1 MKILLAEDEKAMS
14 MALVAVLE
22 HSGYEVDAVYDGA
35 AAVEKGRQG
44 AYDCMIFDIMMPKLD
59 GVGALKELRR
69 SGDTTPVI
77 MLTAKAEIDDK
88 ITGLDAGADD
98 YLTKPFAMGELLAR
112 LRSMTRRSG
121 ASFTPSTLSAGKVEL
136 NVEEQA
142 LSCRNSVRL
151 GHKETKLMKL
161 FMLNMGKEL
170 STETIFS
177 HVWKEEDE
185 VNEEIVWIYVSYL
198 REKLVAIQAD
208 VHIAGQKGQ
217 AFSLQPGSSAG

>member
-22 HSGYEVDAVYDGA
+22 HSGYEVDAVYDGV